1 MDKMAK
7 ALAKYLAP
15 LMENHHTIK
24 NTLDFAD
31 KLNEQMIEEDEI
43 VVSYDVTSLF
53 TLMSRTI
60 KRTPFKWEKGRGDKC
75 CPGPDS
81 CLPHVRG

>member
-1 MDKMAK
+1 MFGWYFYETAK

-15 LMENHHTIK
+15 LAENHHTIK

-31 KLNEQMIEEDEI
+31 KLNDQTIEEDEI

-53 TLMSRTI
+53 T
-60 KRTPFKWEKGRGDKC
+60 
-75 CPGPDS
+75 
-81 CLPHVRG
+81 